1 MAEKL
6 RERTRKVLRNLRRN
20 RGSCSRIF
28 CMDNLDREILSALQ
42 EDGRI
47 SVTELA
53 SRVGLSLSACHRRV
67 RELEQSG
74 VIEQYRAVV
83 SPTAVGLTFEAIVFV
98 TISRTDP
105 DTVGAFEEAV
115 VAIPNVTEAERL
127 FGDPDYMLRI
137 LTPSLAA
144 YQELYDGPLG
154 GLPGIQRMTSTL
166 VMKRLGAGAGVPLG

>member
-1 MAEKL
+1 
-6 RERTRKVLRNLRRN
+6 
-20 RGSCSRIF
+20 
-28 CMDNLDREILSALQ
+28 MDSLDREILSTLQ
-42 EDGRI
+42 QDGRI

-74 VIEQYRAVV
+74 VIEHYRAVV

-98 TISRTDP
+98 TVSRTDP

-115 VAIPNVTEAERL
+115 VAIPNVIEAERL

-137 LTPSLAA
+137 LTPNLAA
-144 YQELYDGPLG
+144 YQELYDGELG

-166 VMKRLGAGAGVPLG
+166 VMKRLGSGTAVPLG